1 MKIQWRASFLLLLFF
16 CLPLDQVYAFDTY
29 VIHPKLAGIIATL
42 FNERY
47 PEHVLNQQVIE
58 WLTQGT
64 IAEDEPISRA
74 FNHFYNPLNK
84 QGLKIAGIKMGLPSP
99 EWAFSPSAQGS
110 SQGGDC
116 AWQTAVKAYLNK
128 DIAKGLRCLGHTL
141 HLVED
146 VGVPAHTRNDQHAF
160 GDPFESWGKFNS
172 PEPSLGFDMFEPKCQ
187 KADDCIRELAEWVNG
202 NFLSKDTIDNNNF
215 PAPMNRARREGLY
228 LMDGSRKISAFNPK
242 NNSYY
247 LSQDIQKEYWQEIS
261 PKIVAFGLRL
271 LEIFFLE
278 VKTLQLDVIAHD
290 KENETVSQPT
300 QETISQTIKPAVLS
314 LPDTP
319 RANEPSKD
327 NEPKKPT
334 QVKKKAETPRVLI
347 KENED
352 AILPI
357 ITIEP
362 PKLPS
367 APEIPIQPVSSELL
381 DTYILTRPASIINK
395 TFADFVFSS
404 NSTAV
409 TYQCSSNNINWQ
421 SCPSRHRL
429 ENLQE
434 GKHTIYVRSVYNN
447 KNDTSPISY
456 SWTVDTTAP
465 ITALFSDVGFNKRTV
480 TFRFY
485 SEIGAHF
492 ECKLDGSAWAEC
504 LSPKQYTDLSAG
516 NHFFQ
521 VRASDKVGNTEVIA
535 SGYTWQI
542 VIDKPDA
549 PIVIFPLSSSFYT
562 NSSTIEIKA
571 TTPANTS
578 LFINGSE
585 DNIQRDGDIWV
596 SEQVLSTGDNIFS
609 LTSQNTYQ
617 EISDA
622 NTITVIKDVVMPS
635 AIIENLPEDYDQLQ
649 FSVAW
654 RGFDSNSE
662 NLRYD
667 VDFKLASADWQSWQT
682 MTSETQAEFTVPFL
696 GPAISFR
703 VRARDQAGNISDWS
717 ESATTYYSFT
727 STNRLVIS
735 QIVTNGPQGS
745 LDEFIEI
752 YNPSSTGINL
762 GAYKIQKKS
771 PAGIVWLD
779 STPLNSLNHLTVPSY
794 GYVLIAGKD
803 YSYAT
808 EADIKIFTELAYD
821 DNGHLRII
829 DAMIDEVDRLGYGS
843 AINPEGLA
851 APSPSQSVAL
861 QRKAQYSST
870 AQSLQANPYQGN
882 GYDSNFNLLDFV
894 LQNVV
899 VPRAS
904 HNQALLSGDVEEGL
918 LYLWHF
924 DECNGVT
931 FDSLNLS
938 TSYETA
944 SWSVGKFGCGMHQS
958 WQTDQEINWN
968 LPTSITSGELTLSFY
983 RQEIIAGAASTLWF
997 LNSQRNAGIGTKAS
1011 PHGINPLFN
1020 NQEILSGIS
1029 PPPAG
1034 NWYHYTIVY
1043 SSNYLAIYIDGILK
1057 KKINGDYSLN
1067 QILTNVAIDEDSHP
1081 YKFDEIAVWNR
1092 AISSEEIVAT
1102 LNRQLSP
1109 HLLRPPQTSFQAVHF
1124 WDFDNANN
1132 GLDMIGGRIIQNPEI
1147 IAGRVGNGLHITWQ
1161 RQLAT
1166 TPISLIT
1173 NKDVSLSYWRKG
1185 GPSGNGGGAVS
1196 IFNQQSGISF
1206 GMGGGYGESYYYFN
1220 NGVDVLGTY
1229 IPSDNNW
1236 HHIALAYDSYDYE
1249 LRYYIDGVLKTVRPN
1264 VWLWNGLNALAIG
1277 EQQYSF
1283 IIDDLKIWD
1292 GALTNEKVV
1301 EEAGVGIP

>member
-1 MKIQWRASFLLLLFF
+1 MKIHWRALFLLLLFF
-16 CLPLDQVYAFDTY
+16 CLPLGRVYAFDTY

-47 PEHVLNQQVIE
+47 SEYLLNQQGIE

-64 IAEDEPISRA
+64 IEEDEPISRA

-84 QGLKIAGIKMGLPSP
+84 QGLKIAGIKLGLPSP
-99 EWAFSPSAQGS
+99 EWGFSSSAQGS

-116 AWQTAVKAYLNK
+116 AWQTAVKAYVNN
-128 DIAKGLRCLGHTL
+128 DIARGLRCLGHML

-160 GDPFESWGKFNS
+160 GDPFESWGKYNS
-172 PEPSLGFDMFEPKCQ
+172 PEASLGFDMFEPHCQ

-228 LMDGSRKISAFNPK
+228 LMDGSRKIAAFNPK

-261 PKIVAFGLRL
+261 PKIIAFGLRL

-278 VKTLQLDVIAHD
+278 VKALQPEVMAQD
-290 KENETVSQPT
+290 NEIVSQPT
-300 QETISQTIKPAVLS
+300 QETISQSIKPAVLA
-314 LPDTP
+314 LPNKPKSTEQVKP
-319 RANEPSKD
+319 NEPSK
-327 NEPKKPT
+327 PFPGIKP
-334 QVKKKAETPRVLI
+334 AETPP
-347 KENED
+347 KQKQQANTPT
-352 AILPI
+352 LPV

-362 PKLPS
+362 TIV
-367 APEIPIQPVSSELL
+367 PEIPIQPVLSEPL
-381 DTYILTRPASIINK
+381 DTYILTRPASVINEK
-395 TFADFVFSS
+395 FAEFVFSS
-404 NSTAV
+404 NTTGVAF
-409 TYQCSSNNINWQ
+409 QCSSNNSNWQ
-421 SCPSRHRL
+421 SCPSRYRL
-429 ENLQE
+429 ENLRD

-447 KNDTSPISY
+447 KNDPSPISY

-492 ECKLDGSAWAEC
+492 ECKLDTAAWSEC
-504 LSPKQYTDLSAG
+504 QSPKQYENLSAG

-521 VRASDKVGNTEVIA
+521 VRATDRVGNTEVIA

-542 VIDKPDA
+542 VIDKPNA
-549 PIVIFPLSSSFYT
+549 PVVIFPSSSPFYT
-562 NSSTIEIKA
+562 NSSSIEIKA
-571 TTPANTS
+571 STPADS
-578 LFINGSE
+578 KLLINGSE
-585 DNIQRDGDIWV
+585 DNIQRVNDIWV
-596 SEQVLSTGDNIFS
+596 SEQALSDGDNIYS
-609 LTSQNTYQ
+609 LTSQNIYQ

-622 NTITVIKDVVMPS
+622 NTITVIKDNMTPS
-635 AIIENLPEDYDQLQ
+635 AIIENLPENYDQLQ
-649 FSVAW
+649 FNVAW

-667 VDFKLASADWQSWQT
+667 VDFKLASGDWESWQT
-682 MTSETQAEFTVPFL
+682 MTSEIQAEFTVPFL

-717 ESATTYYSFT
+717 ESATTYYSFSPT
-727 STNRLVIS
+727 TRLVIS
-735 QIVTNGPQGS
+735 QVVTNGTQGS

-752 YNPSSTGINL
+752 YNPSSAHINL
-762 GAYKIQKKS
+762 SGYKIQKKS
-771 PAGIVWLD
+771 QAGMVWLD
-779 STPLNSLNHLTVPSY
+779 STPLNSLNHLTIPPY

-808 EADIKIFTELAYD
+808 EADIKINTELAYD
-821 DNGHLRII
+821 DNGHLRIT
-829 DAMIDEVDRLGYGS
+829 DAMVDEIDRLGYGS

-870 AQSLQANPYQGN
+870 AQSLQANPHQGN
-882 GYDSNFNLLDFV
+882 GYDSNFNLLDFI

-904 HNQALLSGDVEEGL
+904 HNQALISGNVEEGL

-938 TSYETA
+938 TSYQIA
-944 SWSVGKFGCGMHQS
+944 SWAVGKYGCGIYQS

-968 LPTSITSGELTLSFY
+968 LPTSISSGELTLSFY
-983 RQEIIAGAASTLWF
+983 RQEIVGSSASTMWF
-997 LNSQRNAGIGTKAS
+997 LNSQRTAGIGTKVS

-1029 PPPAG
+1029 PPPIG
-1034 NWYHYTIVY
+1034 TWYHYSIVY
-1043 SSNYLAIYIDGILK
+1043 SSNYLAIYIDGVLK
-1057 KKINGDYSLN
+1057 KKISGDYSLN
-1067 QILTNVAIDEDSHP
+1067 QILTNVAIDEDNQP

-1092 AISSEEIVAT
+1092 AISSEEIIST

-1109 HLLRPPQTSFQAVHF
+1109 HALRPPQTSFQARHF

-1132 GLDMIGGRIIQNPEI
+1132 GLDVIGGKIIQNPEI

-1161 RQLAT
+1161 RQLADT
-1166 TPISLIT
+1166 SISTIT

-1185 GPSGNGGGAVS
+1185 GASGNGGGAVS
-1196 IFNQQSGISF
+1196 LFNQQSGIRF
-1206 GMGGGYGESYYYFN
+1206 GMGGGYGQSYYYFN

-1229 IPSDNNW
+1229 IPNDNNW
-1236 HHIALAYDSYDYE
+1236 HHIALVYDSYDYE
-1249 LRYYIDGVLKTVRPN
+1249 VRYYIDGVLETVRPN

-1283 IIDDLKIWD
+1283 IIDDLKIWE
-1292 GALTNEKVV
+1292 GALTNEQVAD
-1301 EEAGVGIP
+1301 EAGLVIP